1 MADVLVL
8 HGNRPDLP
16 MTVEEHHLEMIREVC
31 SGRVY
36 YYKSEE
42 EALKDGIDAEVLFI
56 WGGSG
61 KMPEAWCAA
70 SRKLQWIN
78 SFSAGVNPL
87 MDGPISRLPIRLT
100 NAKGIHGRTMAVTTM
115 GYIISFLR
123 QFPRFMTQQKAHLW
137 EKRGGAPLREPTG
150 LTVGIIGAG
159 AIAGEVARLCKALD
173 MTVLGVKRTVTP
185 LENYDRV
192 YSNADM
198 GQVLAVSDFVVIL
211 TPLTDATRGMIS
223 GEQLAMMKSDAVL
236 INIARGPV
244 VDTAALVE
252 ALQKGIIAGAALDA
266 VDPEPL
272 GADSPL
278 WDMENVIITPHCSA
292 DSTLYMD
299 RAMAQFCENLKHF
312 ERGEPLF
319 NEIDLANKY

>member
-16 MTVEEHHLEMIREVC
+16 MTVEPHHLEMIQKAC
-31 SGRVY
+31 SGKVY

-42 EALKDGIDAEVLFI
+42 EAIQDGIDAEVLYI

-70 SRKLQWIN
+70 SKKLQWVN
-78 SFSAGVNPL
+78 SFSAGVNPI
-87 MDGPISRLPIRLT
+87 MDGAISKLPIRLT
-100 NAKGIHGRTMAVTTM
+100 NAKGIHGQTMGVTTV

-123 QFPRFMTQQKAHLW
+123 QFPRFMAQQKAHVW
-137 EKRGGAPLREPTG
+137 NKQGEQPLREPTG

-159 AIAGEVARLCKALD
+159 AIASEVARLCKALN

-185 LENYDRV
+185 LENYDKV
-192 YSNADM
+192 YSNAEMDD
-198 GQVLAVSDFVVIL
+198 VLAVSDFVVLL
-211 TPLTDATRGMIS
+211 TPLTDDTRGLI
-223 GEQLAMMKSDAVL
+223 GAEQLAKMKSSAVL

-244 VDTAALVE
+244 VDTAALVD
-252 ALQKGIIAGAALDA
+252 ALQRGVIAGAALDA

-272 GADSPL
+272 HADSPL
-278 WDMENVIITPHCSA
+278 WDMDNVIITPHCSA
-292 DSTLYMD
+292 DSTMYMD
-299 RAMAQFCENLKHF
+299 RAMAQFCENLQHF
-312 ERGEPLF
+312 EKGEPLF
-319 NEIDLANKY
+319 NEIDLKQKY

>member
-16 MTVEEHHLEMIREVC
+16 MVVEERHLEMIREIC
-31 SGRVY
+31 SGKVY
-36 YYKSEE
+36 YYEREE
-42 EALKDGIDAEVLFI
+42 EALKDGIDAEVLFV

-70 SRKLQWIN
+70 SNKLQWVN

-87 MDGPISRLPIRLT
+87 MDGPISELPIRLT
-100 NAKGIHGRTMAVTTM
+100 NAKGIHGKTMGVTTM

-123 QFPRFMTQQKAHLW
+123 QFPRFMAQQKAHVW
-137 EKRGGAPLREPTG
+137 EKRGSQPLREPTG

-159 AIAGEVARLCKALD
+159 SIGSEVARLCKVFD
-173 MTVLGVKRTVTP
+173 MTVLGVKRKVFP
-185 LENYDRV
+185 LENYDKV
-192 YSNADM
+192 YSNTEMDE
-198 GQVLAVSDFVVIL
+198 VLAVSDFVILL
-211 TPLTDATRGMIS
+211 TPLTDETRGLI
-223 GEQLAMMKSDAVL
+223 GAKQLAKMKSDAVL

-244 VDTAALVE
+244 VDTAALVD
-252 ALQKGIIAGAALDA
+252 ALQRGVIAGAALDA

-272 GADSPL
+272 NEDSPL
-278 WDMENVIITPHCSA
+278 WNMENVIITPHCSA

-299 RAMAQFCENLKHF
+299 RAMAQFCENLQRFQK
-312 ERGEPLF
+312 GEPLF
-319 NEIDLANKY
+319 NEIDLKRKY